1 MMFRRA
7 SLVHRL
13 RGDVMFLYYIFLLL
27 LLLLFADA
35 SKLSIRNRTN
45 RVVLLDTSKATTELQ
60 WRTYSAKEDGWV
72 EETYITTALGNL
84 RAYVACN
91 SERSRNDDGELPGD
105 WLYTPRIERHEANR
119 ILINITFTVRSCG
132 DLGALKGC
140 KETFKLY
147 GTEVSNT
154 REPSHEGTDKDWNL
168 IDVVAGDPHSG
179 NDAPPRSVIKSFPVT
194 NDSVYF
200 AFRVEGACI
209 SLLSVQVFYEV
220 CPEVTQRFTRFPRT
234 VTGNESDSII
244 SVSGSCVDNASPTA
258 DTNRSP
264 TYVCKGT
271 GKWELP
277 QGECEC
283 NAGYAPSSDFQSCIV
298 CPNDLYKARSGSTN
312 CRRCPR
318 NSRSSGSQKTICSC
332 DLGFYRAKSDTPDT
346 PCTKPPSRPTDLKIT
361 ARDAENSVVL
371 EWNEPASLGGRKELW
386 YRVKCSD
393 CPPTVRYF
401 PNSSTFL
408 ERKLEIKG
416 LNSDKRYSVKIYAE
430 NDVSEMVLPGQNQ
443 YAIID
448 IETNRFSPMLV
459 DDLKVDGI
467 QDNGVTISWK
477 PPATSTR
484 EDLEYEIET
493 RFNGTL
499 LYNKTTLLYFTIP
512 NLNPQFRYSFKVRAR
527 TRTDEFGSWS
537 IPLRYQVGHGVLPG
551 SAKTDDLTENT
562 PVTSVE
568 SFWSGGFPVFGLI
581 LFVCLLTFFF
591 AFVFIVRTQRSKGN
605 RKHFSDCDGLDS
617 YKNGTLTPDY
627 NTPPHPGI
635 MQSFFRGKLGAPLIQ
650 YGSHHSSACYGNT
663 RFKPYVDPTAYEDPN
678 QALLEFANDVDPNL
692 IRITEV
698 IGSGEFGEVC
708 KGVLQ
713 PSPKM
718 GAYDLLQAKTIAIK
732 TLKPGSS
739 DKAKADFLME
749 ASIMG
754 QFEHENVIRLIGVVT
769 KSEPVMIVTEF
780 MENGSLDQFLRKH
793 DDGQLQIVQILEM
806 LRGIAAG
813 MKYLTEKGFVHRDLA
828 ARNVL
833 VDAQLNCKIAD
844 FGLSRGLEGSVEQE
858 YTTNGGKIP
867 VRWTAPEAIT
877 HRKFTAASDVWS
889 FGVVMWEVCSF
900 GERPYW
906 EWTNQKVISEITI
919 GYRLPAPM
927 DTPESLHTLMLRC
940 WNIDRHRRPT
950 FAQILQ
956 ILEEY
961 CRHPDLVYVDSG
973 ALESPSIPYGI
984 NNISGAQT
992 IAGDGKIPS
1001 PPTCMPPPVPLYEFL
1016 KLAGLSHCSTKL
1028 HLAGVQSVSD
1038 LTRLS
1043 QIDLISYGLISE
1055 EAQKLQRLIAAMQ
1068 RTLPRQIERQHYSPN
1083 AQTASALAHCRIASV
1098 PQAISTTTTA
1108 ANCDGFFV

>member
-1 MMFRRA
+1 MWA
-7 SLVHRL
+7 
-13 RGDVMFLYYIFLLL
+13 
-27 LLLLFADA
+27 
-35 SKLSIRNRTN
+35 
-45 RVVLLDTSKATTELQ
+45 
-60 WRTYSAKEDGWV
+60 
-72 EETYITTALGNL
+72 EETYITTPLGNL

-91 SERSRNDDGELPGD
+91 SERSLNDDGELPLTDD
-105 WLYTPRIERHEANR
+105 WLYTPRIERQEAKR
-119 ILINITFTVRSCG
+119 ILINVTFTVRSCR
-132 DLGALKGC
+132 DLGDLKGC

-147 GTEVSNT
+147 GTQVSNG
-154 REPSHEGTDKDWNL
+154 EKPLQDGSDKNWEL
-168 IDVVAGDPHSG
+168 INVIAGDPHSG
-179 NDAPPRSVIKSFPVT
+179 NDAQSPASSVVRSFPVT
-194 NDSVYF
+194 KDAVYF

-220 CPEVTQRFTRFPRT
+220 CPEITQRFTHFPKT
-234 VTGNESDSII
+234 VTGSELDSII
-244 SVSGSCVDNASPTA
+244 SVNGQCVDNASPTGCNLVLIFFLLTA
-258 DTNRSP
+258 DTSRNP

-271 GKWELP
+271 GKWELR

-283 NAGYAPSSDFQSCIV
+283 NAGYAPSSDSQSCTV
-298 CPNDLYKARSGSTN
+298 CPDGLYKPRPGASN
-312 CRRCPR
+312 CKRCPR
-318 NSRSSGSQKTICSC
+318 NTRSSGKQKSVCEC
-332 DLGFYRAKSDTPDT
+332 DFGYYRAVTDSADS
-346 PCTKPPSRPTDLKIT
+346 PCTKPPTKPTDLKIASRNT
-361 ARDAENSVVL
+361 EDSVVL
-371 EWNEPASLGGRKELW
+371 EWNEPVSLGGRKELW

-393 CPPTVRYF
+393 CPSSTRYS
-401 PNSSTFL
+401 PNSLTL
-408 ERKLEIKG
+408 TERRLEISG
-416 LNSDKRYSVKIYAE
+416 LESNRRYSVKIFAE
-430 NDVSEMVLPGQNQ
+430 NDVSQFVPVGQSH

-448 IETNRFSPMLV
+448 VETKPFSPMLV
-459 DDLKVDGI
+459 DDFRIDGI

-477 PPATSTR
+477 PPAVMAR
-484 EDLEYEIET
+484 ENLEYEVET
-493 RFNGTL
+493 RHNGTFFH
-499 LYNKTTLLYFTIP
+499 NKTALLYFTVP
-512 NLNPQFRYSFKVRAR
+512 NLDPHVRYSFKVRVK
-527 TRTDEFGSWS
+527 TRNDEYGNWS
-537 IPLRYQVGHGVLPG
+537 KPLWYQVGHGVLPG
-551 SAKTDDLTENT
+551 NAKIDDLSSNT
-562 PVTSVE
+562 PVTSIE
-568 SFWSGGFPVFGLI
+568 SFWSGGFPIFGLI
-581 LFVCLLTFFF
+581 LFIFVLTFFF
-591 AFVFIVRTQRSKGN
+591 AFIFIIRSMRSKSN

-650 YGSHHSSACYGNT
+650 YGSHHSSACYCSA

-713 PSPKM
+713 PSPKIA
-718 GAYDLLQAKTIAIK
+718 AYDFQQAKTIAIK

-793 DDGQLQIVQILEM
+793 DDGQLQIVQILDM

-833 VDAQLNCKIAD
+833 VDAQLTCKIAD

-889 FGVVMWEVCSF
+889 FGVVMWEVRFVVCSF

-927 DTPESLHTLMLRC
+927 DTPTSLHVLMLRC
-940 WNIDRHRRPT
+940 WDIDRHRRPT

-956 ILEEY
+956 TLEEY

-973 ALESPSIPYGI
+973 ALESAANISYGI
-984 NNISGAQT
+984 GKVTGAQGDP
-992 IAGDGKIPS
+992 GDGKIPS
-1001 PPTCMPPPVPLYEFL
+1001 PPACMPPPVPLYDFL
-1016 KLAGLSHCSTKL
+1016 KRAGLSHYSTKL
-1028 HLAGVQSVSD
+1028 HLAGLQSVSD
-1038 LTRLS
+1038 LTRLNH
-1043 QIDLISYGLISE
+1043 IDLLSYGFNAE
-1055 EAQKLQRLIAAMQ
+1055 EAQRLHKLIATMQ
-1068 RTLPRQIERQHYSPN
+1068 RTLPRQIDRQHYPPN
-1083 AQTASALAHCRIASV
+1083 AQTAAALAHCRIANAA
-1098 PQAISTTTTA
+1098 QTISTTTTTTTA